1 MAKYIDVTEAIK
13 TAESMRKIAKAV
25 GENVEAFEMLIQF
38 LKDQDVVFQ
47 TPDESSDKGIRISN
61 VVQNGS
67 CSNSITISDKEVGKN
82 LRTAYVNDGSE
93 DCDFVPCITE
103 EEEEADK
110 LFGKANDKITGRY
123 GNMYVATTIEGDK
136 VAGTYGDKSVSISPP
151 QCPECHSI
159 FFDSNGICTRCG
171 RSKLSK

>member
-13 TAESMRKIAKAV
+13 TAEDMKKIAEIT
-25 GENVEAFEMLIQF
+25 GNVEAFEMLIQF
-38 LKDQDVVFQ
+38 LKDRDVVFQ
-47 TPDESSDKGIRISN
+47 TPDEGIRISN
-61 VVQNGS
+61 IVQNGS
-67 CSNSITISDKEVGKN
+67 CSNSITISDKEH

-93 DCDFVPCITE
+93 DGTFVPCIT
-103 EEEEADK
+103 EEEADK
-110 LFGKANDKITGRY
+110 LFGKANDKITGR
-123 GNMYVATTIEGDK
+123 
-136 VAGTYGDKSVSISPP
+136 YGDKSVSISPP

>member
-38 LKDQDVVFQ
+38 LKDRDVVFQ
-47 TPDESSDKGIRISN
+47 TPDESSDK
-61 VVQNGS
+61 
-67 CSNSITISDKEVGKN
+67 EVGKN
-82 LRTAYVNDGSE
+82 LRIEYVNDGSE
-93 DCDFVPCITE
+93 DDAFVHYIT
-103 EEEEADK
+103 EEEADK

-123 GNMYVATTIEGDK
+123 GNMYVATTVEGDK
-136 VAGTYGDKSVSISPP
+136 VTGTYGDKSVSISPP